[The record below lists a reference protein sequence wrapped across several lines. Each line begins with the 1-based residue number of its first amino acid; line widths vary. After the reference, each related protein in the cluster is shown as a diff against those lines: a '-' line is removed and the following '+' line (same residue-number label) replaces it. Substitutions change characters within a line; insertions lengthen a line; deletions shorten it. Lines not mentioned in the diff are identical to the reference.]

1 MRTCSECKYFNYNSE
16 HDNDGKFWCTERLEW
31 VAPQAAECYR
41 FYKDKDRDESTA
53 RSYREYG
60 ERKQSFSSPC
70 FITTIVCD
78 TLGMEDNNI
87 YLNILRKFRKEYL
100 QKRPD
105 GISILE
111 EYDTIGPVIA
121 HCINNDEKKMEVAQG
136 VFSSSIFPVV
146 NDICEGKN
154 ASAIRKYA
162 SMTEGLIHR
171 YGLETLTLSIP
182 GVSAY
187 DYKQDR
193 SSMGHGQ
200 LVKKK

>member
-1 MRTCSECKYFNYNSE
+1 MADVKCTYMHKRRNGWSDEYYCTKVEHTVSYSQYIDRCCSYSYDDCENYKY
-16 HDNDGKFWCTERLEW
+16 
-31 VAPQAAECYR
+31 
-41 FYKDKDRDESTA
+41 DKP
-53 RSYREYG
+53 
-60 ERKQSFSSPC
+60 SSGC

-78 TLGMEDNNI
+78 TLGMDDNNMC
-87 YLNILRKFRKEYL
+87 LNLLRKFRKNYL

-136 VFSSSIFPVV
+136 VFNNSILPVI
-146 NDICEGKN
+146 NDICDGKN
-154 ASAIRKYA
+154 ASAISKYA
-162 SMTEGLIHR
+162 AMTEGLIHR
-171 YGLETLTLSIP
+171 YGLEALTISIP